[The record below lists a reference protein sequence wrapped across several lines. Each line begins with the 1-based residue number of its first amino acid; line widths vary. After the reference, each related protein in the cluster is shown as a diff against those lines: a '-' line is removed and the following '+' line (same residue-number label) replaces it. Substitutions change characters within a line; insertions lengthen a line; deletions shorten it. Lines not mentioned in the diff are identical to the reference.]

1 VINSEGTTLAQS
13 SIRRGEEA
21 QLVTTPRSSS
31 FPGGAITI
39 WNREKIIVK
48 LTKREAITL
57 VLFTLFIWFSGY
69 FTGAEVTRIW
79 KNTKVI
85 YDCIFLPAPEDS
97 GRV

>member
-1 VINSEGTTLAQS
+1 MTVQ
-13 SIRRGEEA
+13 
-21 QLVTTPRSSS
+21 
-31 FPGGAITI
+31 
-39 WNREKIIVK
+39 

-69 FTGAEVTRIW
+69 LTGVEVTRIW

-85 YDCIFLPAPEDS
+85 YDYIFLPAPEDS